1 MMTKNHLI
9 AFASGLVFAL
19 GLGLSGMTN
28 PNKVIGFLD
37 LFGAW
42 DPSLL
47 FVMGGAIA
55 IHMPATAWARRQGM
69 FLPAV
74 PCAGQT
80 NEPVGGVAHAI
91 DRPLVAGA
99 AIFGIGW
106 ALSGY
111 CPGPAVVA
119 TGAGNPSTLLF
130 FAAMLL
136 GIGLR
141 SLQFRRKHRREHMFK
156 DATAHG
162 TD

>member
-1 MMTKNHLI
+1 MKKTHAI
-9 AFASGLVFAL
+9 AFVSGLVFAL

-55 IHMPATAWARRQGM
+55 IHLPATAWARRQGM

-80 NEPVGGVAHAI
+80 EEPVGGVAHAI

-119 TGAGNPSTLLF
+119 TGSGTLSSLLF
-130 FAAMLL
+130 FAAMLA
-136 GIGLR
+136 GIALR
-141 SLQFRRKHRREHMFK
+141 SIHFNRKQRRNNAFI
-156 DATAHG
+156 DVATLGA
-162 TD
+162 D

>member
-1 MMTKNHLI
+1 MAKNHLV
-9 AFASGLVFAL
+9 AFTSGLVFAL

-55 IHMPATAWARRQGM
+55 IHLPATAWARREGM

-74 PCAGQT
+74 PCAGQAA
-80 NEPVGGVAHAI
+80 ESVGGVAKSI

-99 AIFGIGW
+99 FIFGIGW

-119 TGAGNPSTLLF
+119 SGAGNSSTLLF
-130 FAAMLL
+130 LAAMLF

-141 SLQFRRKHRREHMFK
+141 AVKFRRTKRGNTTLTN
-156 DATAHG
+156 DAALG
-162 TD
+162 VD

>member
-1 MMTKNHLI
+1 MVNNHLI

-19 GLGLSGMTN
+19 GLGLAGMTN

-55 IHMPATAWARRQGM
+55 IHMPATIWARRQGM

-80 NEPVGGVAHAI
+80 AEPVGDVARAI
-91 DRPLVAGA
+91 NRPLVAGA

-119 TGAGNPSTLLF
+119 TGAGHTSTLLF
-130 FAAMLL
+130 FGAMLC
-136 GIGLR
+136 GIALR
-141 SLQFRRKHRREHMFK
+141 AVQFQKRNNGF
-156 DATAHG
+156 
-162 TD
+162 TDVAAPGSP

>member
-1 MMTKNHLI
+1 MKKTQLI
-9 AFASGLVFAL
+9 AFVSGVIFAL

-55 IHMPATAWARRQGM
+55 IHLPATAWARRHGM

-74 PCAGQT
+74 PCAGRT
-80 NEPVGGVAHAI
+80 EEPVGGVASAI

-106 ALSGY
+106 GLSGY
-111 CPGPAVVA
+111 CPGPAVV
-119 TGAGNPSTLLF
+119 GAASGTLPTLLF
-130 FAAMLL
+130 FAAMLV
-136 GIGLR
+136 GIALR
-141 SLQFRRKHRREHMFK
+141 SIQFNRKQRRNQAFI
-156 DATAHG
+156 DTATDG
-162 TD
+162 L

>member
-1 MMTKNHLI
+1 MKKIHLI
-9 AFASGLVFAL
+9 AFLSGLVFAL

-55 IHMPATAWARRQGM
+55 VHLPATAWARRHGM

-74 PCAGQT
+74 PCAGRT
-80 NEPVGGVAHAI
+80 DEPVGGVASAI
-91 DRPLVAGA
+91 DRPLVSGA

-106 ALSGY
+106 GLSGY
-111 CPGPAVVA
+111 CPGPAVVGTA
-119 TGAGNPSTLLF
+119 SGNLSTLLF
-130 FAAMLL
+130 FAAMLV
-136 GIGLR
+136 GIALR
-141 SLQFRRKHRREHMFK
+141 SLHFNRKQRRSNAFI
-156 DATAHG
+156 DTAPLG
-162 TD
+162 AD